1 MLDIGWTEIL
11 IVMGIAI
18 VVVGPRELPKV
29 LRTVGKWRGKAS
41 AYARDFQRSIED
53 AADYS
58 EMDAVKKEI
67 EEANRELNDAKRDL
81 GAVAKRG
88 EQLDAA
94 PARELLR
101 IIETARKRRCQALRI
116 KDHRG
121 GDHGAR
127 PGSAPGLV
135 DAGDHVGAFP
145 ACRGLEAEIRHFP
158 APARTSRSG
167 VRSGVRSRVPRQ
179 P

>member
-18 VVVGPRELPKV
+18 VVVGPKELPKV

-81 GAVAKRG
+81 GDQAAAVKSDM
-88 EQLDAA
+88 DAA
-94 PARELLR
+94 AKDSTVLKVDSDGSVSEPASGSS
-101 IIETARKRRCQALRI
+101 
-116 KDHRG
+116 DG
-121 GDHGAR
+121 GTPKPSDGQEN
-127 PGSAPGLV
+127 SAN
-135 DAGDHVGAFP
+135 A
-145 ACRGLEAEIRHFP
+145 
-158 APARTSRSG
+158 
-167 VRSGVRSRVPRQ
+167 
-179 P
+179 

>member
-18 VVVGPRELPKV
+18 VVVGPKELPKV

-81 GAVAKRG
+81 GDQAAAVKSDM
-88 EQLDAA
+88 DAA
-94 PARELLR
+94 
-101 IIETARKRRCQALRI
+101 T
-116 KDHRG
+116 KDTTVLKV
-121 GDHGAR
+121 DSD
-127 PGSAPGLV
+127 GSV
-135 DAGDHVGAFP
+135 
-145 ACRGLEAEIRHFP
+145 
-158 APARTSRSG
+158 
-167 VRSGVRSRVPRQ
+167 
-179 P
+179 

>member
-18 VVVGPRELPKV
+18 VVVGPKELPKV

-81 GAVAKRG
+81 GDQAAAVKSDM
-88 EQLDAA
+88 DAA
-94 PARELLR
+94 TKDITVLKVDSDGAVSEPA
-101 IIETARKRRCQALRI
+101 
-116 KDHRG
+116 DGSSDG
-121 GDHGAR
+121 GTPKPSDGQEN
-127 PGSAPGLV
+127 SAN
-135 DAGDHVGAFP
+135 A
-145 ACRGLEAEIRHFP
+145 
-158 APARTSRSG
+158 
-167 VRSGVRSRVPRQ
+167 
-179 P
+179 